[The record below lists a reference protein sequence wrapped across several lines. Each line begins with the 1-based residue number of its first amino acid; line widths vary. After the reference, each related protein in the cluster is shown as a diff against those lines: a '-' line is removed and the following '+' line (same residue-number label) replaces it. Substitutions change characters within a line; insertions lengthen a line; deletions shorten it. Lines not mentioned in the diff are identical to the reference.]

1 MERKDS
7 KERVNLKLS
16 FLDLFPSYEE
26 IDENNEGIIIS
37 FQNMDLSYNLTK
49 LIKNRAILKRLVDNG
64 VLKKELHENYRLD
77 YNFIKQDMKV
87 LTKAQNTAYNEI
99 LNTDKLITLLRG
111 VTGSGKTE
119 IYVHL
124 VNEVIQKN
132 KTAIVLVPEISLTT
146 QLIDRFRGIFGN
158 NIAVLHSSL
167 SDGERYDEWRRIKS
181 GKVSV
186 VIGTRSAIF
195 SPINNIGIIII
206 DEEHEDTYK
215 QENNPKYR
223 TLDIAIERA
232 KYSNAKIVL
241 GSATPSLESYAKA
254 KVGRYNLV
262 ELLERVNSISL
273 PKVYII
279 DMKDEMKKGNSILSS
294 LAINL
299 INDRLNRKEQI
310 MILINRRGY
319 SNYIM
324 CNECGN
330 VLKCQNCDISLTY
343 HKSNDT
349 LRCHYCG
356 YATVKPNVCPKCGS
370 KYLISKGIGT
380 EKIEEYLYDKFKA
393 RIVRMDKDS
402 TTNKGMHE
410 KIINDFNNYKYDI
423 LLGTQMISKG
433 LDFKKVSLVI
443 VLNGDSNLNI
453 PDYRSAEKTFNL
465 LTQVSGRAGRNDSV
479 GVSII
484 QTYNPSHYSI
494 IYSKNHDYISFYNKE
509 IQIRKKLNYPPFC
522 KLVAVRIISSDYDT
536 GNNEINKICKYLK
549 NKLDIKYTIL
559 GPSVSLK
566 VNNTYKFQIIIKYK
580 DNDELHSILNDIQ
593 LNAKI
598 SSNSKIDIDFN
609 PIKL

>member
-1 MERKDS
+1 M
-7 KERVNLKLS
+7 
-16 FLDLFPSYEE
+16 
-26 IDENNEGIIIS
+26 
-37 FQNMDLSYNLTK
+37 
-49 LIKNRAILKRLVDNG
+49 
-64 VLKKELHENYRLD
+64 
-77 YNFIKQDMKV
+77 
-87 LTKAQNTAYNEI
+87 
-99 LNTDKLITLLRG
+99 
-111 VTGSGKTE
+111 
-119 IYVHL
+119 
-124 VNEVIQKN
+124 N
-132 KTAIVLVPEISLTT
+132 K
-146 QLIDRFRGIFGN
+146 IFN
-158 NIAVLHSSL
+158 
-167 SDGERYDEWRRIKS
+167 
-181 GKVSV
+181 
-186 VIGTRSAIF
+186 
-195 SPINNIGIIII
+195 
-206 DEEHEDTYK
+206 
-215 QENNPKYR
+215 
-223 TLDIAIERA
+223 
-232 KYSNAKIVL
+232 
-241 GSATPSLESYAKA
+241 
-254 KVGRYNLV
+254 
-262 ELLERVNSISL
+262 
-273 PKVYII
+273 
-279 DMKDEMKKGNSILSS
+279 
-294 LAINL
+294 
-299 INDRLNRKEQI
+299 
-310 MILINRRGY
+310 
-319 SNYIM
+319 
-324 CNECGN
+324 
-330 VLKCQNCDISLTY
+330 
-343 HKSNDT
+343 
-349 LRCHYCG
+349 
-356 YATVKPNVCPKCGS
+356 
-370 KYLISKGIGT
+370 
-380 EKIEEYLYDKFKA
+380 A

>member
-1 MERKDS
+1 
-7 KERVNLKLS
+7 
-16 FLDLFPSYEE
+16 
-26 IDENNEGIIIS
+26 
-37 FQNMDLSYNLTK
+37 
-49 LIKNRAILKRLVDNG
+49 
-64 VLKKELHENYRLD
+64 
-77 YNFIKQDMKV
+77 MKV